1 MLYRQSSQQIRTP
14 QIALMQMMPM
24 TLPSV
29 ENWKLQLLCQMRFVN
44 GGDRNFTLS
53 SFLGDFEYQDLTGLG
68 VFELQPEDVP
78 FTLRPQE
85 TKYVLARLTMHDHLP
100 HIKARLTTGLIAEWI
115 GKKNPVLKLRTQT
128 IGLVW
133 AWDTMVQFQAE
144 YLCRYTLYVAKH
156 GLGLVDFSNWTLAQ
170 ERWQDALS
178 KGQAKAD
185 EGLVAFERTK
195 VDGEILD
202 PLYFFA
208 GVATACMVCIC
219 LICCCASCYPCY
231 FPAQHG
237 STSEWTSLAL
247 VICFGNRILAWQPES
262 QPLQST
268 SKAKDAASGMQPDPS
283 TGGNFSFGMGTA
295 ADYPPPG
302 MGAPTG
308 MYAPGMYAAPGIG
321 QASITPAWLAG
332 APLPVHGMEPDRMA
346 SPYTGA
352 AAYGMVPAPG
362 KGPEGTVA
370 PGGGFADPYMSPPAG
385 MGSAGMMAPQMHLG
399 DPTLGVADAGMPPL
413 PGIDLAGNAIAP
425 AIKFGGNPHG
435 RWSAATRFEGG
446 KGPIHMEIGRP
457 DVLARE

>member
-1 MLYRQSSQQIRTP
+1 MSAPYGDAGLTARERWEQGRPKSRKTTRGGKHNGPRGTCCSCVWAVLRCVPDCICTNSLVPQPKELKRNNCWCLYRGCCNFLVAFALFSGFAYCAAMLYRQSSQQIRTP

-247 VICFGNRILAWQPES
+247 VICFGNRILAWQ
-262 QPLQST
+262 L
-268 SKAKDAASGMQPDPS
+268 
-283 TGGNFSFGMGTA
+283 
-295 ADYPPPG
+295 
-302 MGAPTG
+302 
-308 MYAPGMYAAPGIG
+308 
-321 QASITPAWLAG
+321 
-332 APLPVHGMEPDRMA
+332 DRK
-346 SPYTGA
+346 S
-352 AAYGMVPAPG
+352 V
-362 KGPEGTVA
+362 V
-370 PGGGFADPYMSPPAG
+370 
-385 MGSAGMMAPQMHLG
+385 
-399 DPTLGVADAGMPPL
+399 
-413 PGIDLAGNAIAP
+413 
-425 AIKFGGNPHG
+425 
-435 RWSAATRFEGG
+435 
-446 KGPIHMEIGRP
+446 
-457 DVLARE
+457 